1 MKNQFEFVESCPLDI
16 SDEDILKAMR
26 NISGYLDITPGD
38 FKEIYRFAYRHAI
51 DRLRHSVKAKDVMT
65 KDVVFVEE
73 KTSLKEVAELLNR
86 HIISGLPVIDDKK
99 KVVGVISEKDF
110 LTHMGA
116 TEERTFMG
124 VVSHC
129 LKSKGCVAISMRKQN
144 AKDIMTSPAI
154 IADENVPVSE
164 IANIFIEKNINRTP
178 VVDPDQKLV
187 GIVTRTDIVRSSCI
201 IEQENQKED
210 YP

>member
-16 SDEDILKAMR
+16 SDDDILEAMR
-26 NISGYLDITPGD
+26 NISGYIDITPGD

-51 DRLRHSVKAKDVMT
+51 DRLRHSIKAKDVMS

-73 KTSLKEVAELLNR
+73 KTSLEEVAELLNR
-86 HIISGLPVIDDKK
+86 HVISGLPVIDDKK
-99 KVVGVISEKDF
+99 RVVGVISEKDF
-110 LTHMGA
+110 LFHMGA
-116 TEERTFMG
+116 KEERTFMG

-154 IADENVPVSE
+154 IVDENIPVSE

-178 VVDPDQKLV
+178 VVGPEQKLV
-187 GIVTRTDIVRSSCI
+187 GIVTRTDIVRSSCL
-201 IEQENQKED
+201 IEQENQKEAH
-210 YP
+210 P